1 MLINNLPIIMLKCL
15 MYTIII
21 ECVVSIIIGVRNRKD
36 YINIIL
42 VNIMTNPLVTSIPV
56 FMNVQFGILERNISL
71 LILELFAIL
80 SEGFVY
86 SKYLK
91 FRKINPY
98 ILSVIL
104 NGASYLIGK
113 FIINKS

>member
-1 MLINNLPIIMLKCL
+1 MLINNLPIIMFKCL

-21 ECVVSIIIGVRNRKD
+21 EVIVSIILGIRERKD
-36 YINIIL
+36 FINIIL

-56 FMNVQFGILERNISL
+56 FMNIRFGILERNISL
-71 LILELFAIL
+71 LILEVFAIL

-91 FRKINPY
+91 LKKIKPY
-98 ILSVIL
+98 ILSIIL
-104 NGASYLIGK
+104 NGASYFIGG
-113 FIINKS
+113 FINVL